1 MNKQLLKEIQK
12 LKYLNSYD
20 RGKTLNENKILTEQI
35 GPAVIKA
42 ILGNVV
48 EFGLEQAIKLN
59 LRNLPEIFGKELVQE
74 VDDLI
79 TKAVSKG
86 RLASTLGKFNGQE
99 ISLKL
104 ALFKNWVTKGSTE
117 LMSPLEKKIFY
128 EAIAS
133 VDESFNKTLLAELAE
148 TAEGKLLK
156 GGTVSEEAFQKMLKN
171 TNSSLYGFSE
181 TYLKQIS
188 KLSGS
193 IVDGVSKQLKQ
204 ATDKLGIAAD
214 RFGKFLQKSW
224 KKSGTWIAGTGLF
237 KSGPEI
243 SSKIRT
249 YIVEKHLAKL
259 AKYEVGNIP
268 SVLTRLGLPSES
280 IQQVIKAIQ
289 QKTAVPSKV
298 MEEIYTILVS
308 RATPELE
315 KIFNTI
321 YKDLTKSKWFK
332 KDIKNYLDNAFI
344 KGGENLQEKQ
354 IKELKKLLGLP
365 AEASDE
371 LAIMLMK
378 EIQQGSGVVKFLRKV
393 WYKPGT
399 KDQRFIHWITCKGG
413 SWKGWGRGICIAFK
427 LHLFTSLTPFI
438 NEYASLKALWGL
450 FTDSSKDSDT
460 LDSLKDILDPQA
472 AAIAKLNEPTRRQF
486 LQPEQETKSKE
497 EINAYYDGV
506 AEAIGIELMTFVTT
520 EAETGSNIFP
530 PWYRENPEEEAPEKK
545 IDTNSVYGP
554 NTGNGRWY
562 TGPFLNELNKATD
575 NEVFQF
581 VLASFS
587 SDWNNIDEAQI
598 ANLITGRPS
607 RFGIAKVAERYKHH
621 SGRSLWGDLDQ
632 LEMGHGVLQNFVNN
646 FLFVDDIDKHNLGLA
661 SILRLPEYTR
671 NDMPGEDNIIMDP
684 KAFIWDDWWEFPEV
698 LYDQIETE
706 GKIEEVEFD
715 PEYKGYMPLDLMTK
729 FQLEP
734 EFTIES
740 LDGNNKYTFKI
751 ETEEDLYKIP
761 AKAFNDFLEN
771 EALSPFKQKMY
782 HHQYIYEQKVVGY
795 DANGAEMIQWD
806 RKRNPAWIGTPKDT
820 GIKEI
825 VEQQWEKFEERL
837 EKGEINPAANTNDTD
852 GGS

>member
-1 MNKQLLKEIQK
+1 MDKKLLKEIQK

-35 GPAVIKA
+35 IPATIKA
-42 ILGNVV
+42 ILGNVTT
-48 EFGLEQAIKLN
+48 FTLEQAIKLN
-59 LRNLPEIFGKELVQE
+59 VRNLPEIFGKEIVQK

-79 TKAVSKG
+79 TKSISKG
-86 RLASTLGKFNGQE
+86 RLVNALGKFNGKE
-99 ISLKL
+99 INLKL
-104 ALFKNWVTKGSTE
+104 VLFRKWVHKGSTE
-117 LMSPLEKKIFY
+117 LMTPLEKNIFY
-128 EAIAS
+128 EALAS
-133 VDESFNKTLLAELAE
+133 IEESFNKTLLAELAE

-156 GGTVSEEAFQKMLKN
+156 SGTVSEEAFQKMLKD
-171 TNSSLYGFSE
+171 TTSPLYGFSE

-188 KLSGS
+188 KLSGGV
-193 IVDGVSKQLKQ
+193 VDGVNKKLKQ
-204 ATDKLGIAAD
+204 TTNKLLAAAN
-214 RFGKFLQKSW
+214 RFGKFLEKSW
-224 KKSGTWIAGTGLF
+224 KKSGTWLGGTGLF

-259 AKYEVGNIP
+259 AKYEVKNIP
-268 SVLTRLGLPSES
+268 SVLTRLGLSSES
-280 IQQVIKAIQ
+280 VQQVIKAIQ

-332 KDIKNYLDNAFI
+332 KDIKNYLDTAFL
-344 KGGENLQEKQ
+344 KGTKDLEEKQ

-378 EIQQGSGVVKFLRKV
+378 EIQAGSGIMKYLRKV

-399 KDQRFIHWITCKGG
+399 NNQRFIHWITCKGN
-413 SWKGWGRGICIAFK
+413 SFTGWGRGICIAFK

-438 NEYASLKALWGL
+438 NEYASIKALWNL
-450 FTDSSKDSDT
+450 FTDSSAEDKT
-460 LDSLKDILDPQA
+460 LNSLKNILDPQA
-472 AAIAKLNEPTRRQF
+472 AAIAKLNEPTRWQF
-486 LQPEQETKSKE
+486 LQPDKEIKSKE
-497 EINAYYDGV
+497 EINTYYDGV
-506 AEAIGIELMTFVTT
+506 AEAIGVLLLTFVPTD
-520 EAETGSNIFP
+520 AETGSNIFP
-530 PWYRENPEEEAPEKK
+530 PWYRENPEDEAPENE
-545 IDTNSVYGP
+545 IDIDSVYGA

-562 TGPFLNELNKATD
+562 TGPFISELNKATD

-581 VLASFS
+581 ILASIS
-587 SDWNNIDEAQI
+587 SDWNNIKEDQV
-598 ANLITGRPS
+598 ANLLTSRPS
-607 RFGIAKVAERYKHH
+607 KFGIAKVAERYKHH

-632 LEMGHGVLQNFVNN
+632 LEMGNGVLQNFVNN
-646 FLFVDDIDKHNLGLA
+646 FLFVGDIDKHNLGLA

-671 NDMPGEDNIIMDP
+671 NDMSGEANIVMDP

-706 GKIEEVEFD
+706 GKIVEVAFD

-734 EFTIES
+734 SWTIES
-740 LDGNNKYTFKI
+740 LDGNNTYTFTV
-751 ETEEDLYKIP
+751 ETEEDLYDIP
-761 AKAFNDFLEN
+761 AKVFNEFLET
-771 EALSPFKQKMY
+771 EALSPFKQKLY
-782 HHQYIYEQKVVGY
+782 HHQYIYEQEVVGY
-795 DANGAEMIQWD
+795 DANGAEMIQWN
-806 RKRNPAWIGTPKDT
+806 RKRNPSWTGTPKDT
-820 GIKEI
+820 GVKEL
-825 VEQQWEKFEERL
+825 VEQQWEKFEEKL
-837 EKGEINPAANTNDTD
+837 DNGEINPGNNTNDTD
-852 GGS
+852 EGT